1 MSRQVSLSGDE
12 LIVVYSY
19 TLYNVL
25 ANVAEQLS
33 IPLSYVVNWIGTSL
47 LFRII
52 VYVYNVPV
60 LYVLFFFCIQV
71 KTASCLAVEVGVVV

>member
-1 MSRQVSLSGDE
+1 MKWTESASHTDTHTGDRTLIWRCSGTVIACMSRQVSLSGDE

-33 IPLSYVVNWIGTSL
+33 IP
-47 LFRII
+47 
-52 VYVYNVPV
+52 VPMW
-60 LYVLFFFCIQV
+60 
-71 KTASCLAVEVGVVV
+71 